1 MGERLLCQLGERLLC
16 KQEVIG
22 SNPFTSTIRGT
33 IRRHHPASD
42 PAFGEDLERSRS
54 AATRPGARCLKGE
67 ERVCHVT
74 EADRL
79 GAAKAVRPF
88 GEAELRLSGSA
99 GRARARPIRRSV
111 FM

>member
-1 MGERLLCQLGERLLC
+1 MGERLLC

-33 IRRHHPASD
+33 IRGHH

-54 AATRPGARCLKGE
+54 GVTRRGARCLKGE

-74 EADRL
+74 EADAP
-79 GAAKAVRPF
+79 GAKLVPAKA
-88 GEAELRLSGSA
+88 GGA
-99 GRARARPIRRSV
+99 GCVRRSV